1 MISIQ
6 ICLCLITQ
14 FNGLPKIQFDLLRLP
29 ASRVEPY
36 SCPSKLAYI
45 REGLKK
51 FSEVSANKLVDN
63 ESTQN
68 LLIKDVELAEV
79 MTDPE
84 VAEILTELVHLDEDP
99 EMVER
104 ERKAELAAKRK
115 RKRRGAGGCGRRRK
129 GAKK

>member
-1 MISIQ
+1 M
-6 ICLCLITQ
+6 
-14 FNGLPKIQFDLLRLP
+14 
-29 ASRVEPY
+29 
-36 SCPSKLAYI
+36 
-45 REGLKK
+45 
-51 FSEVSANKLVDN
+51 SANKLVDN

-79 MTDPE
+79 MTDNNPE
-84 VAEILTELVHLDEDP
+84 VAEILTELVQLDEDP

-115 RKRRGAGGCGRRRK
+115 RKRGGGGGCGRRRK